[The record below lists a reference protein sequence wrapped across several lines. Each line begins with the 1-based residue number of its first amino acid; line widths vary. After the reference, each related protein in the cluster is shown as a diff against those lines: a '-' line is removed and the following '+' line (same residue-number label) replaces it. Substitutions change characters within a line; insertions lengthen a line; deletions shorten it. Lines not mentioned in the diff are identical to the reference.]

1 MTDNLVCIDA
11 NFIVRLV
18 NSESANSAFLIL
30 WEKWQNNETIVVA
43 PTLFYYEVTNAL
55 YRMVKAGMITSEQV
69 KESLTDALSFNIIL
83 YGNLQLPNLHQEAI
97 NLANK
102 FNLPASYDSHYLALA
117 QSLNCQFYTG
127 DKRLYN
133 SVKNQISWINLVT

>member
-1 MTDNLVCIDA
+1 MTNNLVCIDA

-18 NSESANSAFLIL
+18 NSNSANSSFLIL
-30 WEKWQNNETIVVA
+30 WEKLQNNETIVVA

-55 YRMVKAGMITSEQV
+55 YRMGKAGMITLEEV

-97 NLANK
+97 NLANQ
-102 FNLPASYDSHYLALA
+102 FNLPASYGSHYLALD

>member
-1 MTDNLVCIDA
+1 MSNNLICIDA
-11 NFIVRLV
+11 NFMVNLV
-18 NSESANSAFLIL
+18 NSESENSPFFIL
-30 WEKWQNNETIVVA
+30 WEKWQNNETVIVA

-55 YRMVKAGMITSEQV
+55 YRMGKAGMMTVEQV
-69 KESLTDALSFNIIL
+69 KESIIDTLSFNIIL

-97 NLANK
+97 NLANQ
-102 FNLPASYDSHYLALA
+102 FNLSASYDSHYLALA

-133 SVKNQISWINLVT
+133 SVKNKITWINLII